1 MERRLNL
8 IKNTSGEVEKRVFP
22 RFPFSYLTFK
32 DKGHAQVFEVKD
44 ISFTGMQLGLKEG
57 EHNYRLGSH
66 VEGTLHWR
74 GQSMSVTSQ
83 VKWVQAGNIGVS
95 FNLDK
100 TPREELEDFLSLDNI
115 VASLRPVHNNP
126 FDLEL
131 PSNLKYWLRADAP
144 VEIFVWRHNDGEL
157 SKIHVILLNN
167 LLEWEDGKGL
177 RSGRVL
183 SKRDLDSPLV
193 REDEFMFEID
203 QSVDAEKLH
212 FAQSVV
218 SRLDSGHLPTEAL
231 DFIKLKLGV
240 SYHAN

>member
-8 IKNTSGEVEKRVFP
+8 IKNSTGEVEKRVFP

-32 DKGHAQVFEVKD
+32 DKGHSQVFEVKD

-57 EHNYRLGSH
+57 EHSYRLGSH

-74 GQSMSVTSQ
+74 GSSLAITSQ
-83 VKWVQAGNIGVS
+83 VKWVRGNCIGVS

-100 TPREELEDFLSLDNI
+100 TPRTELESFLSLDNI
-115 VASLRPVHNNP
+115 VSSMRPVHNNP

-157 SKIHVILLNN
+157 AKIHVILLNN

-177 RSGRVL
+177 RTGRVL

-193 REDEFMFEID
+193 SEDEFMFEID
-203 QSVDAEKLH
+203 QSVDPEKLQ

-218 SRLDSGHLPTEAL
+218 SRLGAQHMPTEAL
-231 DFIKLKLGV
+231 EFIKLKLGV
-240 SYHAN
+240 NQLTN